1 MSSVTAVPE
10 LQVVDQDKRRR
21 AALIVIACTLIIGA
35 AQYLIKLGANQLA
48 AQQHSVHA
56 GSVSVQAAVMGIF
69 TNPAIFS
76 GYCLYGIFTVLFV
89 FALRHGELSILYPL
103 ISLGYVWVAIIG
115 VIAFHESMNPLK
127 LTGIAI
133 IMAGVTVLGRGSAK

>member
-56 GSVSVQAAVMGIF
+56 GSVSLQAAVMGIF

>member
-1 MSSVTAVPE
+1 LSPVSASPE
-10 LQVVDQDKRRR
+10 AHIVSPENRRR
-21 AALIVIACTLIIGA
+21 AVFIVLACTLIIPV

-48 AQQHSVHA
+48 AEQHSIHP
-56 GSVSVQAAVMGIF
+56 GSVSIQATILGIF
-69 TNPAIFS
+69 TNPAILG

-89 FALRHGELSILYPL
+89 YALRHGELSILYPL
-103 ISLGYVWVAIIG
+103 ISLAYVWVAIIG
-115 VIAFHESMNPLK
+115 AVAFHEAMNPLK

>member
-1 MSSVTAVPE
+1 LSSVTAVPE
-10 LQVVDQDKRRR
+10 VPVVDVEKRRR

-48 AQQHSVHA
+48 AQQHSVHS
-56 GSVSVQAAVMGIF
+56 GSVSLQAAVMGIF

-115 VIAFHESMNPLK
+115 VLAFHEAMNPLK

-133 IMAGVTVLGRGSAK
+133 IMAGVTVLGRGSTK

>member
-1 MSSVTAVPE
+1 LSSVTAVPE
-10 LQVVDQDKRRR
+10 LQVVDADKRRR

-56 GSVSVQAAVMGIF
+56 GSVSLQAAVMGIF
-69 TNPAIFS
+69 TNPAIFG

-133 IMAGVTVLGRGSAK
+133 IMLGVTVLGRGSAK

>member
-10 LQVVDQDKRRR
+10 VPVVDVEKRRR

-48 AQQHSVHA
+48 AQQHSVHS
-56 GSVSVQAAVMGIF
+56 GSVSLQAAVMGIF

-115 VIAFHESMNPLK
+115 VLAFHEAMNPLK

-133 IMAGVTVLGRGSAK
+133 IMAGVTVLGRGSTK

>member
-1 MSSVTAVPE
+1 MSSVTALPE
-10 LQVVDQDKRRR
+10 VQVVNADKRRR

-48 AQQHSVHA
+48 AQQLSGHA
-56 GSVSVQAAVMGIF
+56 GSVSLQAAVMGIF
-69 TNPAIFS
+69 TNPAIFG

-133 IMAGVTVLGRGSAK
+133 IMLGVTVLGRGSAK